1 MSKSR
6 ASIFGDGDATT
17 LDVTGFAPKATSDP
31 KAPAPEQVRAVSQAA
46 KFPSRESGLTAKPEP
61 KVKTTAEKRAPRRHR
76 TGRNVQVSIKALAES
91 VDKFYA
97 ITDAH
102 PGWVLG
108 YTFQRA
114 IEALERELKQSQ

>member
-6 ASIFGDGDATT
+6 ASIFGNSDNDGETIS
-17 LDVTGFAPKATSDP
+17 LDVTGFAPKAQVDTT
-31 KAPAPEQVRAVSQAA
+31 APPPDKVKAVSQAA
-46 KFPSRESGLTAKPEP
+46 RFTSREPTTVKGEAK
-61 KVKTTAEKRAPRRHR
+61 ANKRPPRRHR

-97 ITDAH
+97 ITEAQ

-114 IEALERELKQSQ
+114 IDALERELKQPK